1 MMAVTFNKREDLRL
15 FISDI
20 LIEAFG
26 FCRDFKTYIYPDK
39 ELIIAD
45 YIYIYANHHG
55 YIFKTARRF

>member
-26 FCRDFKTYIYPDK
+26 FCRDFKTNIYPDK

-45 YIYIYANHHG
+45 YIYI
-55 YIFKTARRF
+55 